1 MRPLGRG
8 RGRTC
13 EAVMKDGT
21 LEPPEGD
28 SRRPWLLLVPSASLY
43 LFTFAVPLIVLVAAS
58 FEKTTG
64 GVTVSP
70 FSIDN
75 YQSFFAD
82 GVALRAVLHTL
93 YLSFVIATCCLLFGY
108 PVAMTMR
115 RSGGRMRL
123 LLLFLV
129 VSPLLTSVIV
139 RNVAWI
145 LVLGREG
152 LINVAWRRLGL
163 TTEPLRL
170 MYNDLGVVIGV
181 VHVYL
186 AFVVLPVFASLTA
199 IDPAVEESA
208 ASLGATRAR
217 VFWHVTLPLS
227 MPGVFAGFTL
237 VFVLCVGLYLTPVVM
252 GGNFVVTISMII
264 GDLVRT
270 QFDMGRASAFAVMVL
285 LIVAGLLWLS
295 RQFARRYGVAT

>member
-1 MRPLGRG
+1 
-8 RGRTC
+8 
-13 EAVMKDGT
+13 MKDGT
-21 LEPPEGD
+21 LESPEID
-28 SRRPWLLLVPSASLY
+28 SKRPWLLLVPSASLY
-43 LFTFAVPLIVLVAAS
+43 VFTFAVPLIVLVAAS

-64 GVTVSP
+64 GVTVSS
-70 FSIDN
+70 FSTDN

-93 YLSFVIATCCLLFGY
+93 YLSFAIATCCLLFGY

-123 LLLFLV
+123 LLLFFV

-152 LINVAWRRLGL
+152 LINVAWRGLGL

-186 AFVVLPVFASLTA
+186 AFVVLPVFASLMA

-208 ASLGATRAR
+208 ASLGATRVR

-227 MPGVFAGFTL
+227 MPGVIAGFTL

-295 RQFARRYGVAT
+295 RQFGQRYGVGT

>member
-1 MRPLGRG
+1 MWVDH
-8 RGRTC
+8 
-13 EAVMKDGT
+13 EAAMNNEAQELPGT
-21 LEPPEGD
+21 Y
-28 SRRPWLLLVPSASLY
+28 SKHPWLLLAPSAFLY
-43 LFTFAVPLIVLVAAS
+43 AFTFAIPLVVLIASS

-64 GVTVSP
+64 GVTTSSL
-70 FSIDN
+70 SIDN
-75 YQSFFAD
+75 YQSFFVD
-82 GVALRAVLHTL
+82 GVAIRAVLRTL
-93 YLSFVIATCCLLFGY
+93 YLSFAIATCCLLLGY

-115 RSGGRMRL
+115 RAGGQMRL
-123 LLLFLV
+123 LLLFFV

-152 LINVAWRRLGL
+152 LINVAWRGLGL
-163 TTEPLRL
+163 TTEPLKL

-186 AFVVLPVFASLTA
+186 AFVVLPVFASLIA

-208 ASLGATRAR
+208 ASLGASRAR

-227 MPGVFAGFTL
+227 MPGVIAGFTL
-237 VFVLCVGLYLTPVVM
+237 VFVLCTGLYLTPVVM

-264 GDLVRT
+264 ADLVRT

-285 LIVAGLLWLS
+285 LIIAGLLWLS
-295 RQFARRYGVAT
+295 RQFARPYGAGT